1 MIILLFSSLSQ
12 LVFSFCDKLFGLMV
26 KDIEAMDASILKGEP
41 ASGKKQKVP
50 DHMPRLMC
58 FEIYPH
64 NQQNTKFTVSPFTSL
79 SQMGL
84 F

>member
-1 MIILLFSSLSQ
+1 MLSSLSQ

-50 DHMPRLMC
+50 DTHAESLMC
-58 FEIYPH
+58 MILDLWLKAVKWKGSQCLH
-64 NQQNTKFTVSPFTSL
+64 SQNFVPTDFY
-79 SQMGL
+79 
-84 F
+84 